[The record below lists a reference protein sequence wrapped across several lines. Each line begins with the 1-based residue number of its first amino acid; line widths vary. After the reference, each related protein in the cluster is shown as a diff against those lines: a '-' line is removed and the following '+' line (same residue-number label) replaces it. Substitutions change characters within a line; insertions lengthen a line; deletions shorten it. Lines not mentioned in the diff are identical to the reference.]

1 MPGCG
6 LRASLDVMLAWPPAA
21 AHFRTV
27 PIPNSAGLIGTDV
40 FATAAVFQVPP
51 VNLFGAITANGLK
64 GRIGN
69 L

>member
-21 AHFRTV
+21 VHFRSV
-27 PIPNSAGLIGTDV
+27 PIPNSPGLLGTDL

-51 VNLFGAITANGLK
+51 VNPFGATTANGLR
-64 GRIGN
+64 GHIGN